1 MGYRAEIRCVN
12 VTEKTGSLSFVP
24 QILTL
29 IYEEWLY
36 QNMGKKQHSAEKLSE
51 LGSEQPVY
59 RLECIAAKGQ
69 LVIGVN
75 LHNKWNRSR
84 RGLLQEILRREN
96 GLFLRDLGEGQRVV
110 FQISERTQ

>member
-1 MGYRAEIRCVN
+1 MN